1 MINKTNIRKDK
12 MRYTYKVF
20 DMTEPKPEG
29 EGRPFKMM
37 YNMSLKRLQKTLD
50 PKRSYQVEYK
60 NKRIILYQH

>member
-1 MINKTNIRKDK
+1 
-12 MRYTYKVF
+12 MRYAYKVF

-60 NKRIILYQH
+60 NKKNNFIKTTITGKENK

>member
-1 MINKTNIRKDK
+1 

-50 PKRSYQVEYK
+50 PKRSYQVDYK
-60 NKRIILYQH
+60 NKKNNFISTVIKGKENK

>member
-1 MINKTNIRKDK
+1 
-12 MRYTYKVF
+12 MRYAYKVF

-60 NKRIILYQH
+60 NKKNNFIKTTIKGKEKK

>member
-1 MINKTNIRKDK
+1 

-37 YNMSLKRLQKTLD
+37 YSMSLKRLQKTLD
-50 PKRSYQVEYK
+50 PKRTYQVEYK
-60 NKRIILYQH
+60 NKKNNFISTIIKGKERK

>member
-1 MINKTNIRKDK
+1 

-60 NKRIILYQH
+60 NKKNNFISTTIKGKESN

>member
-1 MINKTNIRKDK
+1 
-12 MRYTYKVF
+12 MRYAYKVF

-60 NKRIILYQH
+60 NKKNNFIKTIIKGKENK

>member
-1 MINKTNIRKDK
+1 
-12 MRYTYKVF
+12 MRYAYKVF

-29 EGRPFKMM
+29 EGIPFKMM

-60 NKRIILYQH
+60 NKKNNFIKTIIKGKERT

>member
-1 MINKTNIRKDK
+1 
-12 MRYTYKVF
+12 MRYAYKVF

-37 YNMSLKRLQKTLD
+37 YNMSLKKLQKTLD

-60 NKRIILYQH
+60 NKKNNFIKTVIKGKENK

>member
-1 MINKTNIRKDK
+1 
-12 MRYTYKVF
+12 MRYAYKVF

-60 NKRIILYQH
+60 NKKNNLISTTIKGKENK

>member
-1 MINKTNIRKDK
+1 

-37 YNMSLKRLQKTLD
+37 YNMSLKKLQKTLD
-50 PKRSYQVEYK
+50 PKRSYQV
-60 NKRIILYQH
+60 

>member
-1 MINKTNIRKDK
+1 
-12 MRYTYKVF
+12 MRYAYKVF

-60 NKRIILYQH
+60 NKKNNFLKTTIKGKERK

>member
-1 MINKTNIRKDK
+1 
-12 MRYTYKVF
+12 MRYAYKVF

-60 NKRIILYQH
+60 NKKNNFISTIIKGKEPK

>member
-1 MINKTNIRKDK
+1 
-12 MRYTYKVF
+12 MRYAYKVF

-60 NKRIILYQH
+60 NKKNNFIKTTIKGKERK

>member
-1 MINKTNIRKDK
+1 
-12 MRYTYKVF
+12 MRYAYKVF

-50 PKRSYQVEYK
+50 PERSYQVEYK
-60 NKRIILYQH
+60 NKKNNFIKTTIKGKERK

>member
-1 MINKTNIRKDK
+1 
-12 MRYTYKVF
+12 MRYAYKVF

-60 NKRIILYQH
+60 NKKNNFISTIIKGKENK

>member
-1 MINKTNIRKDK
+1 
-12 MRYTYKVF
+12 MRYAYKVF

-37 YNMSLKRLQKTLD
+37 YNMSLKRLQKNLD

-60 NKRIILYQH
+60 NKKNNFIKTIIKGKENK

>member
-1 MINKTNIRKDK
+1 
-12 MRYTYKVF
+12 MRYAYKLF

-50 PKRSYQVEYK
+50 PKKSYQVEYK
-60 NKRIILYQH
+60 NKKNNFISTIIKGKEPK

>member
-1 MINKTNIRKDK
+1 

-50 PKRSYQVEYK
+50 PKKSYQVEYK
-60 NKRIILYQH
+60 NKKNNFISTIIKGKERK

>member
-1 MINKTNIRKDK
+1 
-12 MRYTYKVF
+12 MRYAYKVF

-60 NKRIILYQH
+60 NKKNNFIKTTIKGKENK

>member
-1 MINKTNIRKDK
+1 

-60 NKRIILYQH
+60 NKKNNFIKTIIKGKERK